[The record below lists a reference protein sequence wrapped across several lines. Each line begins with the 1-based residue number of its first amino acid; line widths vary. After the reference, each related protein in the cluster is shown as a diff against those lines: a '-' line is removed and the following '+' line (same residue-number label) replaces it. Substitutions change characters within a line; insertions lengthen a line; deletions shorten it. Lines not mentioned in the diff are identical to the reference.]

1 MSASR
6 STASKRPGSI
16 ANRLMLGTALIAML
30 CFGVT
35 AALSYREASQAL
47 LDASRRTMESQAE
60 AESRRVGADLAAA
73 FATSHALADSLVVQH
88 RAGGLSR
95 VTAAQVLQ
103 QQLQSHPEW
112 VGMGTLWEPE
122 AFDGKDADFVGTEA
136 HD

>member
-47 LDASRRTMESQAE
+47 LESSRRTMQSQAE

-73 FATSHALADSLVVQH
+73 FATSQALADSLVVQH

-95 VTAAQVLQ
+95 VTAAHRQ
-103 QQLQSHPEW
+103 
-112 VGMGTLWEPE
+112 GTLHRSFFP
-122 AFDGKDADFVGTEA
+122 ALAQSALGLV
-136 HD
+136 HRL